1 MNNETKIKELK
12 QQIRLIKGKLTSITN
27 TIIVATRGLE
37 ELRKLH
43 ETLGENLQDS
53 LKQNL
58 EDTVTYMEVRCQN
71 DAHPG
76 VWPTRSARLLN
87 GKLIGLSCGV
97 YNEDIVDRKYT
108 RRNAGCVFAADNGRQ
123 LYWDNESPKDPKQP

>member
-1 MNNETKIKELK
+1 MNIETKIKEFIETANTALIVVTTEDLK
-12 QQIRLIKGKLTSITN
+12 ELCN
-27 TIIVATRGLE
+27 TTRELREALE
-37 ELRKLH
+37 ESV
-43 ETLGENLQDS
+43 QDS

-58 EDTVTYMEVRCQN
+58 EDTVTYMEVHCQN

-97 YNEDIVDRKYT
+97 YNEAIVDRKYT
-108 RRNAGCVFAADNGRQ
+108 RRNAGCVFAVEDNRQ
-123 LYWDNESPKDPKQP
+123 LYWDNDSPRDPKQP